1 MANQVVADVGAAALL
16 NLIKASAGTW
26 TLKLFATDVTP
37 TQASTAASFTEAAG
51 GGYASKSL
59 TLASSTVSNVG
70 GIDQIAWSAQAFTY
84 TGALTTN
91 GSVYGYYIVDGSNVL
106 ITAQKFDGPQ
116 LITGAETPT
125 TITPKIQLSSGTPS

>member
-1 MANQVVADVGAAALL
+1 MADQVVSDQGCSAIL
-16 NLIKASAGTW
+16 NIVKSSGGTW

-37 TQASTAASFTEAAG
+37 SQASTASSFTEAAG

-84 TGALTTN
+84 SGTLTTN
-91 GSVYGYYIVDGSNVL
+91 GSVYGFYIVDGSNNL
-106 ITAQKFDGPQ
+106 ITAQKFAGAQ
-116 LITGAETPT
+116 LITGSETPT
-125 TITPKIQLSSGTPS
+125 TITPKIQLSSGTPA